1 MMRDPNALGPVLP
14 TLPTERMLV
23 RALGKRDLD
32 ALLEI
37 WGDASVMR
45 FMAHPPLADRGEA
58 ADFLAGIERGWR
70 EKNLFQWGLAWRGSD
85 EVIGTITLADVEWTH
100 RRAEI
105 GFALARRYWR
115 RGVMGEAVSAVL
127 DYAFGT
133 LGLHRIEAD
142 SDPRNEAS
150 MALLERLGFQREGFQ
165 RERYFDLGEI
175 QDAVLFGLL
184 AREWR
189 ERTDREGASSR

>member
-1 MMRDPNALGPVLP
+1 
-14 TLPTERMLV
+14 
-23 RALGKRDLD
+23 
-32 ALLEI
+32 
-37 WGDASVMR
+37 
-45 FMAHPPLADRGEA
+45 
-58 ADFLAGIERGWR
+58 
-70 EKNLFQWGLAWRGSD
+70 
-85 EVIGTITLADVEWTH
+85 
-100 RRAEI
+100 
-105 GFALARRYWR
+105 
-115 RGVMGEAVSAVL
+115 MGEAVSAVL

-142 SDPRNEAS
+142 SDPRNDAS